1 MQHKK
6 TILITGINGFLGSHL
21 AKRFSSSFKI
31 IGLEYSLDNLFR
43 LGDRSFKVY
52 ATANNNLEEVFE
64 KNFIDIIIHTA
75 TYYGGKANNIPKIAE
90 TNFIVPF
97 YLLDLAIKKN
107 VPIFINTDTVLD
119 RYVNP
124 YALTKKQ
131 FLEWLYFRRN
141 EIKVINL
148 QLEQFYGKESSP
160 NNFIKVMISKLKN
173 NEPVI
178 NLTQGDQKRNF
189 VHIYDIV
196 SAFQTIL
203 NNYPLD
209 VNYSEFQVTTGNP
222 ISIKELMLLLK
233 DMIGSSSELNFGAI
247 PYRNNELMIS
257 KSDNTDLLKLG
268 WEPKYNLIDGLME
281 TLENNRIS

>member
-1 MQHKK
+1 LQHKK

>member
-1 MQHKK
+1 LQHKK

-21 AKRFSSSFKI
+21 AKKFSSSFKI

>member
-21 AKRFSSSFKI
+21 AKKFSSSFKI

>member
-1 MQHKK
+1 MAKK
-6 TILITGINGFLGSHL
+6 
-21 AKRFSSSFKI
+21 FSSSFKI

-141 EIKVINL
+141 E
-148 QLEQFYGKESSP
+148 
-160 NNFIKVMISKLKN
+160 M
-173 NEPVI
+173 
-178 NLTQGDQKRNF
+178 
-189 VHIYDIV
+189 
-196 SAFQTIL
+196 
-203 NNYPLD
+203 
-209 VNYSEFQVTTGNP
+209 
-222 ISIKELMLLLK
+222 
-233 DMIGSSSELNFGAI
+233 
-247 PYRNNELMIS
+247 
-257 KSDNTDLLKLG
+257 
-268 WEPKYNLIDGLME
+268 
-281 TLENNRIS
+281 